1 MEAILDSNLLTGR
14 QASKTA
20 RLAASLFFFLC
31 IPLFFWEQTVSSK
44 IFVAQDPVATANNL
58 LSHEF
63 IFRAATVSHLAGNI
77 IFVMMVLMFCRLF
90 RPVDKHLTRIMAAFI
105 LVQIPIVLI
114 LEVFNIAALMTLK
127 SEARPT
133 FDIVQQQEAAYFF
146 LRMHRYGLGTGKL
159 FLGLCFIP
167 FGMVILK
174 SGFTPRIIGILF
186 IISGVGYIGDFC
198 IYVLLQR
205 PDYIFVRSL
214 LMYSYFGYML
224 ALLWFLIKGVRH
236 ERATV

>member
-114 LEVFNIAALMTLK
+114 LEVFNIAALMTL
-127 SEARPT
+127 
-133 FDIVQQQEAAYFF
+133 
-146 LRMHRYGLGTGKL
+146 
-159 FLGLCFIP
+159 
-167 FGMVILK
+167 
-174 SGFTPRIIGILF
+174 IGISKHHRVRPRDRRPIRSWDALAE
-186 IISGVGYIGDFC
+186 GGERR
-198 IYVLLQR
+198 LQLGGSVQSPNPFR
-205 PDYIFVRSL
+205 ELS
-214 LMYSYFGYML
+214 
-224 ALLWFLIKGVRH
+224 
-236 ERATV
+236 T